1 MNKLMLVPSELDK
14 DQYGGL
20 NFKSAS
26 DIPSKR
32 IQWYWSGM
40 IAEGKFHVFAG
51 DAGIGKTQILCNI
64 TATVSRGGI
73 FSVSHCELT
82 QRFGAH

>member
-26 DIPSKR
+26 DIPSKH

-40 IAEGKFHVFAG
+40 IERVALDEM
-51 DAGIGKTQILCNI
+51 
-64 TATVSRGGI
+64 
-73 FSVSHCELT
+73 SVDRQNTNETPTRVLWRLPS
-82 QRFGAH
+82 

>member
-73 FSVSHCELT
+73 GESCTTSYP
-82 QRFGAH
+82 